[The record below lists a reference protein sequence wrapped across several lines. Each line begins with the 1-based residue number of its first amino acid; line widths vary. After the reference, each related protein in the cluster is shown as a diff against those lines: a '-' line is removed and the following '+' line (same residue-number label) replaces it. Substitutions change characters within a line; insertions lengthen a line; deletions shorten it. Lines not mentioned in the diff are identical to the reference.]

1 MGDINNLTTIKNFC
15 TLINRRTMNSKSL
28 LFISVLLLLS
38 NVSFSQLKNFGIK
51 GGLNLSNAELD
62 YTEFKIQRD
71 NKAGFNIYLIY
82 DFLSLNNVVISGEAG
97 YSQKGFTLP
106 VIITNEFGEETGSF
120 NINNRLNYIDINA
133 VAEFILRNSSVSPY
147 FSIGP
152 VLSFYTGYKV
162 SASDGKDSLYQ
173 NYEDPLFEKLKSP
186 VLGLITGAGVEINK
200 VIPQTIITE
209 VRYNFD
215 LTNSFNNGFL
225 NYQRNYLWQF
235 NLGVKF

>member
-1 MGDINNLTTIKNFC
+1 MKTK
-15 TLINRRTMNSKSL
+15 TLF
-28 LFISVLLLLS
+28 FISVLLLLS

-62 YTEFKIQRD
+62 YTGYNFQRD
-71 NKAGFNIYLIY
+71 FKTGFNIYLTY
-82 DFLSLNNVVISGEAG
+82 DVLNFKNVIISGEAG
-97 YSQKGFTLP
+97 YSQKGYNNEIS
-106 VIITNEFGEETGSF
+106 VTNEFGENEGSYTF
-120 NINNRLNYIDINA
+120 YNRLNYIDINA
-133 VAEFILRNSSVSPY
+133 VAEFILRNKSVSPY

-152 VLSFYTGYKV
+152 VLSIYTGYKV
-162 SASDGKDSLYQ
+162 SASGGKDSLYQ

-186 VLGLITGAGVEINK
+186 VLGLITGAGVEINN